1 MALVPVVVKVA
12 GMHGES
18 SGNIKIDLSFSAQY
32 HSI

>member
-12 GMHGES
+12 GMYGES
-18 SGNIKIDLSFSAQY
+18 SGNIKIDSAQY